1 MSSLQDLIKKIQ
13 VSAVITDSYV
23 YYTKETGK
31 IHKIS
36 SRNVPNDEY
45 EVIAIPQE
53 EVKPILSGE
62 RRSEEFTIT
71 YDLSVK
77 QIRLKEIAYDD
88 SHNTASTMCYQLP
101 IIKNS
106 HDSHITLE
114 HVYEGAEVYVYDPS
128 SAYSKG
134 HCVWYNNDVYKLTTD
149 ISADTEFDLT
159 THKIFVE
166 DVVLSDLPTQTQS
179 TEKLTMQPEYVGVHV
194 DVWYKELSHLA
205 GQHVWL
211 NGTVYKL
218 LEDQA
223 ANTEFT
229 MDNAEAIV
237 DNVKLYA
244 DENKSLETV
253 QTVVV
258 GDMLLDNNRL
268 CTVQLIVED
277 FGKDKT
283 SIFFFNTA
291 SSMIYYNN
299 NNVIEADLSSIH
311 ETIVYKDLKLNLS
324 KTEDLRNGQTILSG
338 KQLYQVQVDREY
350 DIIVRQ
356 NIQNKTWSMIINPY
370 TKKFLQ
376 TSGYRPTETLYFS
389 VTSKYDPNIL
399 YRSLEFT
406 VSDLLSEKTSIIPF
420 TTELEQDST
429 DVSIY
434 TAKYFDSYAHEVI

>member
-13 VSAVITDSYV
+13 VSAVSTDSYV

-36 SRNVPNDEY
+36 SRNVPIDEY

-62 RRSEEFTIT
+62 RRTEEFTIT
-71 YDLSVK
+71 YDLSFK

-101 IIKNS
+101 VIKNS
-106 HDSHITLE
+106 NDSHIMLE
-114 HVYEGAEVYVYDPS
+114 NVYEGVEVYVYDT
-128 SAYSKG
+128 ACEYSKDQ
-134 HCVWYNNDVYKLTTD
+134 CVWYNNNVYKLATD

-159 THKIFVE
+159 VHKLFVE
-166 DVVLSDLPTQTQS
+166 DVLITDLPTQNQT
-179 TEKLTMQPEYVGVHV
+179 TEKLTMQPEYMGIHI

-211 NGTVYKL
+211 NGVVYKL
-218 LEDQA
+218 LNDQDV
-223 ANTEFT
+223 NTEFT
-229 MDNAEAIV
+229 MDNAEKIV
-237 DNVKLYA
+237 GNVKLYA
-244 DENKSLETV
+244 DENKDLETV
-253 QTVVV
+253 KNVVS
-258 GDMLLDNNRL
+258 GDMLLDNNQL
-268 CTVQLIVED
+268 YSVQLIAEKFD
-277 FGKDKT
+277 KDKI
-283 SIFFFNTA
+283 SIFFFNSA
-291 SSMIYYNN
+291 STIIYYNN
-299 NNVIEADLSSIH
+299 ENVIKADLSSLD
-311 ETIVYKDLKLNLS
+311 ETIVYKDLKLDLI
-324 KTEDLRNGQTILSG
+324 KTPDLKNGQTILSG
-338 KQLYQVQVDREY
+338 KCLYQVQVDREY
-350 DIIVRQ
+350 DIIVQQ
-356 NIQNKTWSMIINPY
+356 NTQNKTWSMIINPY
-370 TKKFLQ
+370 IKKFLQ
-376 TSGYRPTETLYFS
+376 TSGYKPTETLYFS

-406 VSDLLSEKTSIIPF
+406 VSDLLSEKTSIILF

>member
-1 MSSLQDLIKKIQ
+1 MSSLQDLIKKLSIGP
-13 VSAVITDSYV
+13 ATTYSYI
-23 YYTKETGK
+23 YYGKETGK

-36 SRNVPNDEY
+36 SKDLY
-45 EVIAIPQE
+45 EEGFEIFKIE
-53 EVKPILSGE
+53 TNEVNHILTGE
-62 RRSEEFTIT
+62 RRTEEFTIA
-71 YDLSVK
+71 YDLSLK

-106 HDSHITLE
+106 HDSHIALE
-114 HVYEGAEVYVYDPS
+114 HVYEGAEVYVYDPECE
-128 SAYSKG
+128 YSKG

-149 ISADTEFDLT
+149 ISADTEFDT
-159 THKIFVE
+159 AAHKLFVE
-166 DVVLSDLPTQTQS
+166 DVVLTDLPTQNQS
-179 TEKLTMQPEYVGVHV
+179 TEKLTIQPEYVGVHV

-218 LEDQA
+218 IKDQNA
-223 ANTEFT
+223 GTEFT
-229 MDNAEAIV
+229 MDNAQAIV

-253 QTVVV
+253 QNVTS
-258 GDMLLDNNRL
+258 GDILLDNNQL
-268 CTVQLIVED
+268 YSVQLLVEEFD
-277 FGKDKT
+277 KDKI

-299 NNVIEADLSSIH
+299 NNVIEADLSSID
-311 ETIVYKDLKLNLS
+311 ETIVYKDLTLS
-324 KTEDLRNGQTILSG
+324 LVNAADLKNGQTILSG

-350 DIIVRQ
+350 DIIVQQ
-356 NIQNKTWSMIINPY
+356 NTQNKTWSMMINPY

-376 TSGYRPTETLYFS
+376 TSGYKPTEKLYFS
-389 VTSKYDPNIL
+389 VTSKYDPNVL

-406 VSDLLSEKTSIIPF
+406 VSDLLSDETSVIPF
-420 TTELEQDST
+420 ITELEQDSG